1 MKDIA
6 LRRYRPLRGLR
17 VLSFEA
23 AFSLPAATRVL
34 AELGAEIV
42 RVGRPVG
49 DFPAYTHRTDG
60 SAINKGS
67 VSIDLRNDEGRRLAL
82 RLAAKADVVCNNFRP
97 HVMPAAG
104 LGYEA
109 LRAARPDIIVLQL
122 TGYGVP
128 GPWQGF
134 PAFGPSVEAVAGMDA
149 AIGGPNDPPMK
160 VGSGVNADQ
169 SAGRYTVL
177 AVLMALQRRRETG
190 EGRYIDLS
198 MYEAMTHLLGDQVL
212 GAAATGCPP
221 AKLGNRSALCAPQG
235 IYTCAGEDE
244 WVALSVC
251 SDEQWRTLCDLV
263 GAPSLSRLREA
274 GAAERAAMHD
284 AIDVTLN
291 GWTSTQNKDDLAM
304 LLQRHGVPSAPVNK
318 AADMPFDPQLRFRG
332 AYQDVTHPE
341 PVLGYAAHPHLTLA
355 WMTVGRQR
363 PPLEDA
369 HPEGSDNR
377 PLLRSWLGLTAAE
390 VRRLEQ
396 AGALL
401 PVRTVAVTQ
410 GIRVIGAPVDAGFAE
425 RLGLKPADGPL

>member
-1 MKDIA
+1 M
-6 LRRYRPLRGLR
+6 RRYRPLRGVR

-34 AELGAEIV
+34 AELGAEVV

-67 VSIDLRNDEGRRLAL
+67 VSIDLQSESGQALAL
-82 RLAAKADVVCNNFRP
+82 QLAAQTDVVCNNFRP

-104 LGYEA
+104 LGYDA

-169 SAGRYTVL
+169 NAGRYTVL

-190 EGRYIDLS
+190 EGRYVDLS

-212 GAAATGCPP
+212 AAAATGHAPV
-221 AKLGNRSALCAPQG
+221 KRGNRSAICAPQG
-235 IYTCAGEDE
+235 IYRCKGEDE
-244 WVALSVC
+244 WVALTVC
-251 SDEQWRTLCDLV
+251 SDEQWRTLCDLS
-263 GAPSLSRLREA
+263 GAPALSRLREA
-274 GAAERAAMHD
+274 GALERAAAHD
-284 AIDVTLN
+284 AIDVALN
-291 GWTSTQNKDDLAM
+291 GWTATQGKDDLAT
-304 LLQRHGVPSAPVNK
+304 LLQKHGVPAGPVNK

-332 AYQDVTHPE
+332 AFQDVTHPE
-341 PVLGYAAHPHLTLA
+341 PVLGYTAHPHLTLA
-355 WMTVGRQR
+355 WMTAERQR
-363 PPLEDA
+363 PSLKDA
-369 HPEGSDNR
+369 HPDGSDNR
-377 PLLRSWLGLTAAE
+377 AVLRSWLGLNAAG
-390 VRRLEQ
+390 VRQLERS
-396 AGALL
+396 GALL
-401 PVRTVAVTQ
+401 PVRNVPVTQ
-410 GIRVIGAPVDAGFAE
+410 GIRVMGAPVDPDFAE
-425 RLGLKPADGPL
+425 RLGLIPAAGGSM